1 MIKIACDK
9 KGTHAL
15 QAIISLI
22 SRDQEEQ
29 LLELTLK
36 DSVLDLSFVLNDIL
50 IIIITIGS
58 SRNSFDTKIYCIS
71 VNKSY

>member
-22 SRDQEEQ
+22 SKDKEEQ
-29 LLELTLK
+29 LIESTLK
-36 DSVLDLSFVLNDIL
+36 DSVLVLSFVYLPSLCSLN
-50 IIIITIGS
+50 
-58 SRNSFDTKIYCIS
+58 
-71 VNKSY
+71 